1 MNAGREE
8 LLARRE
14 ELARQLAEAEAALPA
29 HSVRPQQMQRVL
41 ELEERLAEV
50 ERRLAE
56 LDRGGES

>member
-1 MNAGREE
+1 MSAEREE
-8 LLARRE
+8 LLAQRE
-14 ELARQLAEAEAALPA
+14 ELARRLAEAEAALPA

-56 LDRGGES
+56 LERGGEG